1 MASEGGVTAT
11 SDVFALVGRVLH
23 ERVRVDRVVA
33 EGGFGVVYEGEH
45 LALGVKVA
53 VKVLKPDEDDP
64 GAQERFVAQFVREA
78 RTIARVRHPNIVQV
92 LDVARLDTGVE
103 QPLAY
108 MVLEWC
114 DGDTLERWLELRGE
128 EHRALTPKAAWE
140 LLRPV
145 ALAIATAHEHGVVHR
160 DLKPGNIMIVTSGKK
175 RPVPML
181 LDFGIAKVMEADAHP
196 GSGVTAT
203 DSTFRAFSPRYAAP
217 EQVAGTRT
225 GPWTD
230 VHALGLLFVE
240 LVLGT
245 TAYKSDSRQWLLQ
258 EIMSPARPTVV
269 HRGLSL
275 GPMDDVLAKA
285 LAFLPDE
292 RFADATAFI
301 AAMDEVL
308 ASGKVPEVSGA
319 EAAKV
324 RLGGAPTEVKPDEKP
339 AQLPA
344 RVATE
349 HTLDM
354 PPDGRSDAVS
364 GPLKPVG
371 PPQAPVAAKPN
382 EPIAPANPVDSLS
395 PAATRGAPRWKSSTL
410 AGAAALAL
418 LATVSAIASR
428 TARSEQSGSSQ
439 QPQVAHDAAAAAAS
453 NAVVA
458 ADAGA
463 LAAVANTQDPAAQTI
478 ASEDAHASSAAI
490 EPVDASAAPLA
501 LLPTDAGARP
511 ARGPSGRVPASRGP
525 RGGYRLE

>member
-114 DGDTLERWLELRGE
+114 DGETLERWLELRGD

-319 EAAKV
+319 EAAKA
-324 RLGGAPTEVKPDEKP
+324 RLGAAPTEVKTDEKP
-339 AQLPA
+339 VQAP

-371 PPQAPVAAKPN
+371 PPAAATPN
-382 EPIAPANPVDSLS
+382 DPIAPAHPVDSLS
-395 PAATRGAPRWKSSTL
+395 PASTRRAPRWKSSTL

-428 TARSEQSGSSQ
+428 TARSEQSSASSQ
-439 QPQVAHDAAAAAAS
+439 PPRVAVEDASTAAVSAPDAA
-453 NAVVA
+453 VH
-458 ADAGA
+458 
-463 LAAVANTQDPAAQTI
+463 LAPTQDPSAQAVAI
-478 ASEDAHASSAAI
+478 EDALAGSAAI
-490 EPVDASAAPLA
+490 EPGDASASTLA
-501 LLPTDAGARP
+501 SLPTDAGARA
-511 ARGPSGRVPASRGP
+511 ARGPSGRAPAARGP

>member
-64 GAQERFVAQFVREA
+64 GAQERFVAQFVKEA

-114 DGDTLERWLELRGE
+114 DGETLERWLELRGE
-128 EHRALTPKAAWE
+128 KGRALTPKAAWE

-181 LDFGIAKVMEADAHP
+181 LDFGIAKVMETDAQP

-203 DSTFRAFSPRYAAP
+203 DSAFRAFSPRYAAP

-292 RFADATAFI
+292 RFTDATAFI

-308 ASGKVPEVSGA
+308 ASGRVPEVSGVQ
-319 EAAKV
+319 AANA
-324 RLGGAPTEVKPDEKP
+324 RLGAAPTEVKPDEKP
-339 AQLPA
+339 AQPA
-344 RVATE
+344 RVPTE

-354 PPDGRSDAVS
+354 QPNGRSDAVS
-364 GPLKPVG
+364 GPLE
-371 PPQAPVAAKPN
+371 PVASPAVATPN
-382 EPIAPANPVDSLS
+382 DPIAPARSGDSLS
-395 PAATRGAPRWKSSTL
+395 PASTRRAPRWKSSTL
-410 AGAAALAL
+410 AGATALAL
-418 LATVSAIASR
+418 LATAFAIASR
-428 TARSEQSGSSQ
+428 TARSERSSSSQ
-439 QPQVAHDAAAAAAS
+439 QPLVALDAAAVAS
-453 NAVVA
+453 DSGAQFTVA
-458 ADAGA
+458 H
-463 LAAVANTQDPAAQTI
+463 TQDPAARTV
-478 ASEDAHASSAAI
+478 ATEDALAGSAAI
-490 EPVDASAAPLA
+490 EPVDASASSLA
-501 LLPTDAGARP
+501 SLPTDAGARA
-511 ARGPSGRVPASRGP
+511 ARGPSGRAPSARGP